1 MTSDLEKYMNSD
13 SDMLGKY
20 IEAYGK
26 DVYSFCMYLTRD
38 RNNADDLY
46 QQTFLVAMENDEIDD
61 DRNPKS
67 YLISIAV
74 NLWNNLKRKYSWR
87 RKKVNIVYL
96 NDDSQEEPAAGDNV
110 EEQVVRRDEEEYVRR
125 LVCELPDKLRA
136 VVLMY
141 YMEEMSLLEI
151 AAALNIPSGTVKSR
165 MHEAKNR
172 LRERLNKNER

>member
-1 MTSDLEKYMNSD
+1 MNSDMLEKYIQD
-13 SDMLGKY
+13 
-20 IEAYGK
+20 YGK
-26 DVYSFCMYLTRD
+26 DVYSFCVYLTRD
-38 RNNADDLY
+38 KNDADDLY
-46 QQTFLVAMENDEIDD
+46 QQTFLVAIENDEIDD

>member
-1 MTSDLEKYMNSD
+1 MNSD
-13 SDMLGKY
+13 SNMLEKY

-26 DVYSFCMYLTRD
+26 DVYSFCMYLTHD

-96 NDDSQEEPAAGDNV
+96 NDDSQEEPAAGDDV